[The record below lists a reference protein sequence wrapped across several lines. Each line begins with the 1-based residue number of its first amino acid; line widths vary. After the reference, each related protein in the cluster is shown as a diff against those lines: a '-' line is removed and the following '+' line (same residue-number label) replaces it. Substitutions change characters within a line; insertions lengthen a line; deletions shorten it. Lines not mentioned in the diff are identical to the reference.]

1 MVNTAR
7 AALALLL
14 IVAVPV
20 RAETTTDPLWYL
32 LSTHALTPD
41 AKAIEAA
48 NDGSTDAK
56 GLASLQSD
64 LLLLSDG
71 LESFRDE
78 GQAKETLARLGPRMS
93 PELRPFFRDR
103 SSGLDAV
110 YRTLAV
116 ADYTWAGRFPEP
128 PCGPSEKRAALLSS
142 QDGLFTTAAGE
153 ASPWLVSLLG
163 PNAAGKTAAQALD
176 QASAKTR
183 LASVDYEKKRARA
196 RKLTLALASDQAD
209 GAARA
214 RLYCARA
221 TVYGELA
228 AHHRVND
235 AGLIQAARSAASR
248 PEESVFVVVWK
259 DQRAAGTLLQT
270 KSGPVLLTDASVVSD
285 TDRPFLFAYSGSTRP
300 VEMKATVVRRQMDLG
315 LAVLAYTE
323 NQSRPA
329 LALAEIAPEKDELV
343 TALGHTTVAG
353 LWTKTS
359 GLVTKTSESSFQTDA
374 AISPELTGGPVLN
387 EAGGVAG
394 LLVLRRADTEEGRWP
409 VAIPAP
415 VLAHWLEN
423 PETEAA
429 SSAQTESIEDAG
441 TAAVLS
447 RTRPNALTEAGLGAW
462 SVPGLPPPPRVPNG
476 VCVQNC
482 GGSSSYSGG
491 SSYDSSGAGELG
503 RALGEALVPIVKTV
517 LFQGIPALFRKIGT
531 AFSKSKTSPAAT
543 RSRTEAREL
552 PKVQL
557 KPKEPPTLS
566 NLTLE
571 AAPLAV
577 APGDEVTLTAFVTL
591 SDGEAS
597 KEDILVGFKATPATL
612 LRFKGKPE
620 ARTDAAGRA
629 TIVAIVRRDNGVRTV
644 KNGDTKALREKS
656 NSAQSELDAE
666 VRAMNTDSFEAEESA
681 IAARTDENI
690 ELEAR
695 VTVRK
700 SLTAMTSVVLSNAPA
715 KPTCK
720 FEPVSIPEA
729 VGEDSFTVSVRL
741 TCTEIEGQ
749 TGVKLDG
756 HELTL
761 TIGQDPQYTATLRTD
776 AKGYATAIFQA
787 GDADQS
793 TSTPSTERAPDS
805 HFINAANP
813 GPAVLERAEKAAVNP
828 ETQKYIVKGLRASR
842 FPVVGKI
849 ALAATGAVLVGD
861 ATFSAWVDWKVSKDQ
876 EKYEKGKADFAD
888 RSSGPESRGNEVSIH
903 IQMYSQSGK
912 GTRRFEEKK
921 YNVSRTVAQ
930 EMLTR
935 VRKDAQN
942 NLSRKEMFGFWGA
955 LSNASRYLAIIGPGI
970 IGRSKSFPFGEKG
983 EHRIDIEIKGWY
995 PYGGANE

>member
-1 MVNTAR
+1 M
-7 AALALLL
+7 LALLL
-14 IVAVPV
+14 AASIPL

-32 LSTHALTPD
+32 LSTYALTPD
-41 AKAIEAA
+41 AKAVESA
-48 NDGSTDAK
+48 NDGSGDAK

-78 GQAKETLARLGPRMS
+78 EQAKETLARLEPRMS
-93 PELRPFFRDR
+93 PELKPFFRDR
-103 SSGLDAV
+103 SSGLDAL

-116 ADYTWAGRFPEP
+116 ADYTWAGRFQESS
-128 PCGPSEKRAALLSS
+128 CVPSEKRASLLSN
-142 QDGLFTTAAGE
+142 QDGLFSTAAGE

-163 PNAAGKTAAQALD
+163 PTAAGKTAAQALD

-183 LASVDYEKKRARA
+183 LAPADYEKKRARA
-196 RKLTLALASDQAD
+196 RKLTLALASEKAD
-209 GAARA
+209 GAVRA

-221 TVYGELA
+221 SIYEELA
-228 AHHRVND
+228 AHHR
-235 AGLIQAARSAASR
+235 AMESGLVQAARSVASR
-248 PEESVFVVVWK
+248 PEESVFVVAWK
-259 DQRAAGTLLQT
+259 DHRAAGTLLQT
-270 KSGPVLLTDASVVSD
+270 KSGPVLLTDASVVAD

-300 VEMKATVVRRQMDLG
+300 VEIKAVVIRRQPYLR
-315 LAVLAYTE
+315 LAVLAFSE
-323 NQSRPA
+323 DQSRPG
-329 LALAEIAPEKDELV
+329 LALAEAAPEKDELV
-343 TALGHTTVAG
+343 TVLGHTTVAG

-359 GLVTKTSESSFQTDA
+359 GLVTKTGESSFQTDA

-394 LLVLRRADTEEGRWP
+394 LLVLRPADTEEGRWP

-415 VLAHWLEN
+415 VLAHWLN
-423 PETEAA
+423 TPESEATGI
-429 SSAQTESIEDAG
+429 SQTEVIEDAG

-447 RTRPNALTEAGLGAW
+447 RTRSGALTEAGLGAW
-462 SVPGLPPPPRVPNG
+462 NIPSLPPPPRVPNG

-491 SSYDSSGAGELG
+491 TAYDSSGAGELG
-503 RALGEALVPIVKTV
+503 RALGEAIVPLVKTV
-517 LFQGIPALFRKIGT
+517 VFQGIPALFRKIGT

-552 PKVQL
+552 PKVQP

-571 AAPLAV
+571 ATPLAV

-591 SDGEAS
+591 SEGEAS
-597 KEDILVGFKATPATL
+597 KEGILVGFKATPATL

-620 ARTDAAGRA
+620 ARTNAAGKA
-629 TIVAIVRRDNGVRTV
+629 TIAAIVRRDRGVRTV
-644 KNGDTKALREKS
+644 KTGDTKAVRGKS
-656 NSAQSELDAE
+656 DSAQNELDAE
-666 VRAMNTDSFEAEESA
+666 VRAMSTESFEAAESDVEA
-681 IAARTDENI
+681 KTDEKI
-690 ELEAR
+690 DLEAQA
-695 VTVRK
+695 TVRK
-700 SLTAMTSVVLSNAPA
+700 SLTATASVVLSNAPA
-715 KPTCK
+715 MPECK
-720 FEPVSIPEA
+720 FSPVSIPET
-729 VGEDSFTVSVRL
+729 VDEDSFTLSLRL
-741 TCTEIEGQ
+741 TCTDIEGQ
-749 TGVKLDG
+749 PGVRLDG

-761 TIGQDPQYTATLRTD
+761 TLGQDPQYTATLRTD
-776 AKGYATAIFQA
+776 AKGIATAIFLA

-793 TSTPSTERAPDS
+793 PSTPSVERASDS
-805 HFINAANP
+805 HIINAANP
-813 GPAVLERAEKAAVNP
+813 GPAVLDRAEKAAVNP

-849 ALAATGAVLVGD
+849 ALAATGIVLVGD

-921 YNVSRTVAQ
+921 NNVSRAVAQ

-935 VRKDAQN
+935 VRKQAQN
-942 NLSRKEMFGFWGA
+942 NLSPKEMFGFWGS
-955 LSNASRYLAIIGPGI
+955 LSGASRYLALIGPGI

-983 EHRIDIEIKGWY
+983 EHRIDVEIKGRY
-995 PYGGANE
+995 PYEGANE